1 MSTSVFILDCSVT
14 MAWCFEN
21 EATPYADLVLA
32 SLKQNKALVP
42 PLWKL
47 EVSNVLLI
55 AERRKRI
62 QEADILHF
70 IRLLNQL
77 PIKIEADTTSTSMS
91 DLVLL
96 GRIHQ
101 LTSYDTCYLHL
112 ALSLGL
118 PIATLDKKLQEA
130 AQQAGAGLYQP

>member
-1 MSTSVFILDCSVT
+1 

-21 EATPYADLVLA
+21 EATPYADLVLT

-47 EVSNVLLI
+47 EVSNVLLM